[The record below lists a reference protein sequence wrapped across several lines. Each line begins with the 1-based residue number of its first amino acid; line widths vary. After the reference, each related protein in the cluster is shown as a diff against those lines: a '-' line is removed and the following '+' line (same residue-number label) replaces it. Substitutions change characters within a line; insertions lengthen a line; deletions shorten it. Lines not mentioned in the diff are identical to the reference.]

1 MKISKKLVSF
11 MLALAMVVTAMAV
24 QTVPV
29 QANTTAK
36 VKAVKV
42 PNVKKNMVT
51 SYQGD
56 NLTLKTNYKAS
67 QLKFKTSDKT
77 VATVSSRG
85 VITAVKKGKAK
96 VTVSLKKNAKVKKV
110 VTVKVSDTCIVSYS
124 DKGGNHVK
132 EVYNSRTQK
141 YTYTVSVNGVDKYY
155 NTDLNVSFR
164 FETTEPRMAATNYTG
179 KVQNYGPGIKY
190 CTFLWVCNSANDPDL
205 VNFEKMTDDDWF
217 KAYKLSTEDRQKST
231 VERYED
237 DKYYKYIVA
246 TPQNSYTSL
255 MDYAVY
261 FKDKSTGQIYSFTH
275 IASPNEE
282 MNKTHREMMES
293 IQLLN

>member
-29 QANTTAK
+29 QAKAK
-36 VKAVKV
+36 AKAVKIT
-42 PNVKKNMVT
+42 NVKGNKVT
-51 SYQGD
+51 IYQGD

-67 QLKFKTSDKT
+67 QLKFKTSDKK
-77 VATVSSRG
+77 VATVSDKG
-85 VITAVKKGKAK
+85 VITAVKKGTAK

-132 EVYNSRTQK
+132 EVYDSRTQK
-141 YTYTVSVNGVDKYY
+141 YTYTVSVNGVDNYY
-155 NTDLNVSFR
+155 NTDLNVSFQ

-190 CTFLWVCNSANDPDL
+190 YTYLWVCNPANDPAL

-217 KAYKLSTEDRQKST
+217 KAFKLSTEYRQKST

-246 TPQNSYTSL
+246 TPQDSNISL

-261 FKDKSTGQIYSFTH
+261 IKDKSTGQIYSFTH
-275 IASPNEE
+275 SSSPNEE